1 VGKLVPGAHADI
13 ILVNYDPST
22 PMDAANL
29 NGHIQFGFTGG
40 AVETVLIGG
49 QIVMESRQLLVVDEQ
64 EVMAK
69 SRAAAAEM
77 WKRF

>member
-1 VGKLVPGAHADI
+1 M
-13 ILVNYDPST
+13 S
-22 PMDAANL
+22 AANL

-49 QIVMESRQLLVVDEQ
+49 QIVMDSRQMLDLDER

-69 SRAAAAEM
+69 SRATAAEM

>member
-1 VGKLVPGAHADI
+1 
-13 ILVNYDPST
+13 
-22 PMDAANL
+22 MD
-29 NGHIQFGFTGG
+29 
-40 AVETVLIGG
+40 
-49 QIVMESRQLLVVDEQ
+49 SRQLLAIDEQ